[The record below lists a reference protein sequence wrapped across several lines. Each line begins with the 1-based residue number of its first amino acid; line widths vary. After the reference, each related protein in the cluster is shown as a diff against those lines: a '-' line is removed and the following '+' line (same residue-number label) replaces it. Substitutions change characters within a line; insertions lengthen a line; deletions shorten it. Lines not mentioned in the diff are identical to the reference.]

1 MPHTSTKNPPAAA
14 QTVQDS
20 HEFATAI
27 AVTRARKRIRE
38 GYYDRP
44 EVRRTLAALIL
55 RQAVRNGLD
64 PNLSRPKTP

>member
-1 MPHTSTKNPPAAA
+1 MPHTSTKNPPATAHTA
-14 QTVQDS
+14 LDS
-20 HEFATAI
+20 AEFATAI

-55 RQAVRNGLD
+55 RQAVRNGL
-64 PNLSRPKTP
+64 NAKLSRPKTP

>member
-1 MPHTSTKNPPAAA
+1 MPHTSTKNPHATAHA
-14 QTVQDS
+14 VQDS
-20 HEFATAI
+20 LEFATAI

-55 RQAVRNGLD
+55 RHAVRNGLNAN
-64 PNLSRPKTP
+64 PSRPKTP

>member
-14 QTVQDS
+14 HTVQDS

-64 PNLSRPKTP
+64 ANLLRPKTP